1 MGHYASEM
9 GYETP
14 EERLNSLTR
23 IHKKIVEEGKELGLD
38 LDPNAP
44 FVYNE
49 FLREQAREKAKK
61 NVKG

>member
-9 GYETP
+9 GYESP
-14 EERLNSLTR
+14 KERLESTIR
-23 IHKKIVEEGKELGLD
+23 IHKKIIEEGKELGLD

-49 FLREQAREKAKK
+49 FLRQQAREKVKK
-61 NVKG
+61 NVKS